1 MPAKPNILLYNIQST
16 AQLRNMSAKPELL
29 APAGDMESLIAAV
42 ENGADAVYF
51 GANILS
57 ARAFAGNFSVDGIV
71 NAIDYAHLRGV
82 KAYVTVNTLIKDNEM
97 ENAINLLYYLNE
109 YGADAVI
116 VQDIGLLSKI
126 RELSLDLPIH
136 ASTQMTTHNTEGVKF
151 LEELGVKRVVL
162 AREMSLDEIREIKQ
176 NTDINIEIE
185 TFIHGALCI
194 SYSGQCLLSSIIG
207 GRSGNRGFCAQP
219 CRKKYKLRENGNAVK
234 TDGEYLLSP
243 KDLNT
248 TAILPRLIDAGI
260 DSLKIEGRMKR
271 PEYVAGVVQIYR
283 RLIDRYLEEPSEYYV
298 TKDESMRLAQLFNR
312 GFTSSYFLGK
322 PRSDLMS
329 RKRPYNR
336 GIPIGTAIEY
346 DRKSGCIRVDLSG
359 ELNIGDGIG
368 IEDGVVETGE
378 VVHNMYEDD
387 RKINHADAGMV
398 VEIPSDTQVRT
409 GSTVYKTL
417 DKTLMESLQKTFK
430 STVPIRKVPV
440 AITAKAVAGEPFQL
454 KIEDIDFN
462 MVQIESKYVVE
473 KAVKRPTTK
482 EQITQQLTKL
492 GNTVFDIFTINVSVD
507 DDIFIPISQL
517 NDIRKD
523 AVSRLNNARI
533 AQWRRI
539 PHARYNTT
547 WSFPE
552 AEDFSTKKPA
562 LAVSVNSLKSLQDAI
577 SGGADAIYLDSECIR
592 NKDKTDIETATEHV
606 HKAGRKIYFNTPRIV
621 KDIKMDVI
629 EDIFRMASSEGFGA
643 DGVVVSN
650 AATFKRAKKMGVEM
664 ILDSP
669 FNVFNHSSLNFWTE
683 QGARMMVLSPELT
696 LDEICKITPFGE
708 TECIVHGRLE
718 LMESEHCI
726 VGGMYEGVCPAPCKD
741 NKFELVDEKRYTFP
755 IKIDSDCRMHVLNSK
770 VLCML
775 DDIPKIIGS
784 GVSSIRI
791 DAGTIDD
798 VDVETIT
805 RSYRDA
811 IDGCFEKSEK
821 GIATCKSL
829 PGEYTKGH
837 YFRGVT

>member
-1 MPAKPNILLYNIQST
+1 MNT
-16 AQLRNMSAKPELL
+16 KPELL

-51 GANILS
+51 GANIFS
-57 ARAFAGNFSVDGIV
+57 ARAFADNFSVDGIV

-82 KAYVTVNTLIKDNEM
+82 KAYVTLNTLIKDSEM
-97 ENAINLLYYLNE
+97 ENAINLLYYMSE
-109 YGADAVI
+109 FGADAVI
-116 VQDIGLLSKI
+116 IQDMGLLSKI
-126 RELSLDLPIH
+126 NELSIDIPIH

-151 LEELGVKRVVL
+151 LEKMGVKRVVL
-162 AREMSLDEIREIKQ
+162 AREMSLDEIKEIKQ

-207 GRSGNRGFCAQP
+207 GRSGNRGYCAQP
-219 CRKKYKLRENGNAVK
+219 CRKKYKLRENGSAIK

-248 TAILPRLIDAGI
+248 TAILPQLIDAGI
-260 DSLKIEGRMKR
+260 DSFKIEGRMKR

-283 RLIDRYLEEPSEYYV
+283 SLIDRYVDDPSGYFV
-298 TKDESMRLAQLFNR
+298 TKDESMYLAQLFNR
-312 GFTSSYFLGK
+312 GFTSSYFLGL
-322 PRSDLMS
+322 PRTDLMS

-336 GIPIGTAIEY
+336 GISIGTVVGY
-346 DRKSGCIRVDLSG
+346 DQKSGHMLVDLSG
-359 ELNIGDGIG
+359 ELNKGDGIG
-368 IEDGVVETGE
+368 IEDGAVETGE
-378 VVHNMYEDD
+378 VVYNMYESGD
-387 RKINHADAGMV
+387 KINHASAGMI
-398 VEIPSDTQVRT
+398 VEIPSNTQMQVRT

-440 AITAKAVAGEPFQL
+440 TITAKAIAGETFEL

-462 MVQIESKYVVE
+462 MVQLESKYLVE
-473 KAVKRPTTK
+473 EAVKRPTTK

-492 GNTVFDIFTINVSVD
+492 GNTVFDIFSINVSAG

-517 NDIRKD
+517 NDMRKD
-523 AVSRLNNARI
+523 AVSRLNNARV

-539 PHARYNTT
+539 PHAGYNAMT
-547 WSFPE
+547 SFPE
-552 AEDFSTKKPA
+552 TEDITNKKPA
-562 LAVSVNSLKSLQDAI
+562 LAVSVDSMRDLNDAI
-577 SGGADAIYLDSECIR
+577 YGGADVIYLDSEFIR
-592 NKDKTDIETATEHV
+592 NEDRKNIETATEKV
-606 HKAGRKIYFNTPRIV
+606 HKVGGKIYFDTPRIV
-621 KDIKMDVI
+621 KDSKMDVVKN
-629 EDIFRMASSEGFGA
+629 IFRMASSERLGA

-650 AATFKRAKKMGVEM
+650 AATFKCAKKMGLEV
-664 ILDSP
+664 ILDTP
-669 FNVFNHSSLNFWTE
+669 FNVFNKSTLDFWKG
-683 QGARMMVLSPELT
+683 QGARMVALSPELT
-696 LDEICKITPFGE
+696 LEEIGQIAPHGA

-726 VGGMYEGVCPAPCKD
+726 VGGMYDGACPMPCKD
-741 NKFELVDEKRYTFP
+741 NEFEVVDEKRYTFP
-755 IKIDSDCRMHVLNSK
+755 IRMDSDCRMHVLNSK

-798 VDVETIT
+798 VDVEAIT

-811 IDGCFEKSEK
+811 IDEYFEKSGK
-821 GIATCKSL
+821 SIATCKSL

>member
-1 MPAKPNILLYNIQST
+1 
-16 AQLRNMSAKPELL
+16 MSAKPELL
-29 APAGDMESLIAAV
+29 APAGDLESLIAAV

-51 GANILS
+51 GANMFS

-82 KAYVTVNTLIKDNEM
+82 KAYVTVNTLIKDSEM

-116 VQDIGLLSKI
+116 VQDIGLLSKV
-126 RELSLDLPIH
+126 RELLPDLPVH
-136 ASTQMTTHNTEGVKF
+136 ASTQMTTHNIEGVKF

-162 AREMSLDEIREIKQ
+162 AREMSLDEIIEIKQ
-176 NTDINIEIE
+176 NTDIEIE
-185 TFIHGALCI
+185 TFMHGALCI

-207 GRSGNRGFCAQP
+207 GRSGNRGYCAQP
-219 CRKKYKLRENGNAVK
+219 CRKKYKLRANGNAVK

-248 TAILPRLIDAGI
+248 TAILPQLIDGGI
-260 DSLKIEGRMKR
+260 DSFKIEGRMKR

-283 RLIDRYLEEPSEYYV
+283 RLIDRYVEEPSEYYV
-298 TKDESMRLAQLFNR
+298 TNDESMRLAQLFNR

-322 PRSDLMS
+322 PRTDLMS

-336 GIPIGTAIEY
+336 GIPIGTAVEY
-346 DRKSGCIRVDLSG
+346 DHKSGHIRVDLSG
-359 ELNIGDGIG
+359 ELNTGDGIG
-368 IEDGVVETGE
+368 IEAGAIETGE
-378 VVHNMYEDD
+378 VVHRMYEDE

-398 VEIPSDTQVRT
+398 VEIPFDTQVRA

-417 DKTLMESLQKTFK
+417 DKTLMESLQKIFK

-440 AITAKAVAGEPFQL
+440 TISAKAVAGETFQL

-462 MVQIESKYVVE
+462 MVQIESKYMVE

-492 GNTVFDIFTINVSVD
+492 GNTVFDIFTIDVSVD

-523 AVSRLNNARI
+523 AVSRLNNARM

-547 WSFPE
+547 WSCSTDE
-552 AEDFSTKKPA
+552 NISTKKPV
-562 LAVSVNSLKSLQDAI
+562 LTVSVDSPKCVNNAI
-577 SGGADAIYLDSECIR
+577 SGGADVIYLDSECIR
-592 NKDKTDIETATEHV
+592 NEDRTDIESATEHV
-606 HKAGRKIYFNTPRIV
+606 HQAGRKIYFDTPRIV
-621 KDIKMDVI
+621 KDEGMDVVK
-629 EDIFRMASSEGFGA
+629 DIFRIAKKLGA

-650 AATFKRAKKMGVEM
+650 AATFNCAKKMGLGI

-669 FNVFNHSSLNFWTE
+669 FNVFNYSSLNFWTE
-683 QGARMMVLSPELT
+683 QGAQMIVLSPELT
-696 LDEICKITPFGE
+696 LEEIEQIAPFGE

-726 VGGMYEGVCPAPCKD
+726 VGGMYEGACPAPCKD
-741 NKFELVDEKRYTFP
+741 HEFELVDEKRYTFP
-755 IKIDSDCRMHVLNSK
+755 IKMDSDCRMHVLNSK

-775 DDIPKIIGS
+775 DDIPKIIEA

-791 DAGTIDD
+791 DARTIDD
-798 VDVETIT
+798 EDVETVV

-811 IDGCFEKSEK
+811 NDGCFEKGGKS
-821 GIATCKSL
+821 IITCKSL
-829 PGEYTKGH
+829 TGEYTKGH

>member
-82 KAYVTVNTLIKDNEM
+82 KTYVTVNTLIKDSEM
-97 ENAINLLYYLNE
+97 ENAINLLYYLSE
-109 YGADAVI
+109 FGADAVI
-116 VQDIGLLSKI
+116 IQDIGLLSKMH
-126 RELSLDLPIH
+126 ELSIDIPIH
-136 ASTQMTTHNTEGVKF
+136 ASTQMTTHNSGGMKF
-151 LEELGVKRVVL
+151 LEEMGVKRAVL
-162 AREMSLDEIREIKQ
+162 AREMSLDEIRGIKQ
-176 NTDINIEIE
+176 NTDISIEIE
-185 TFIHGALCI
+185 TFVHGALCI
-194 SYSGQCLLSSIIG
+194 SYSGQCLFSSIIG
-207 GRSGNRGFCAQP
+207 GRSGNRGYCAQP
-219 CRKKYKLRENGNAVK
+219 CRKKYKLRANGNAVK

-248 TAILPRLIDAGI
+248 TAILPQLIDAGI
-260 DSLKIEGRMKR
+260 DSFKIEGRMKR

-283 RLIDRYLEEPSEYYV
+283 RLIDRYVDAPSEYFV

-312 GFTSSYFLGK
+312 GFTSSFFLGK
-322 PRSDLMS
+322 PRTDLMS

-336 GIPIGTAIEY
+336 GIPIGTAAGY
-346 DRKSGCIRVDLSG
+346 DHKSGRMHVSLTG
-359 ELNIGDGIG
+359 TLNTGDGIG
-368 IEDGVVETGE
+368 IEDDAVETGE
-378 VVHNMYEDD
+378 VVYRMYEDD
-387 RKINHADAGMV
+387 RIINHTDAGMV
-398 VEIPSDTQVRT
+398 VEIPSDIQIRA

-430 STVPIRKVPV
+430 SPVPIRKVPIT
-440 AITAKAVAGEPFQL
+440 ITAKAIAGKPFEL

-462 MVQIESKYVVE
+462 MVQIESEYVVE
-473 KAVKRPTTK
+473 NAVKRPTTK
-482 EQITQQLTKL
+482 EQIIQQLTKL
-492 GNTVFDIFTINVSVD
+492 GNTVFDAFTVNVSVD

-523 AVSRLNNARI
+523 VVSRLNNARVV
-533 AQWRRI
+533 QWRRI
-539 PHARYNTT
+539 PHAGYNAMF
-547 WSFPE
+547 SFPE
-552 AEDFSTKKPA
+552 TEISTKKPV
-562 LAVSVNSLKSLQDAI
+562 LTVSVDSLKDVQNAI
-577 SGGADAIYLDSECIR
+577 SGGADVIYLDSECIR
-592 NKDKTDIETATEHV
+592 NEDRTDIDTATKHAYQ
-606 HKAGRKIYFNTPRIV
+606 AGRKIYFDTPSIV
-621 KDIKMDVI
+621 KDDKIDVVK
-629 EDIFRMASSEGFGA
+629 DIFRMAKTLGA
-643 DGVVVSN
+643 NGVVVSN
-650 AATFKRAKKMGVEM
+650 TATFKHAKKMGLEI

-669 FNVFNHSSLNFWTE
+669 FNVFNKTTLDFWTE
-683 QGARMMVLSPELT
+683 QGAQMIGLSPELT
-696 LDEICKITPFGE
+696 LEEIGQIAPLGA

-718 LMESEHCI
+718 LMESEHCTI
-726 VGGMYEGVCPAPCKD
+726 GGMYEGACPMPCKE
-741 NKFELVDEKRYTFP
+741 NEFELVDEKRYTFP
-755 IKIDSDCRMHVLNSK
+755 IKMDSDCRMHVLNSK

-775 DDIPKIIGS
+775 DDIPKIVEA

-798 VDVETIT
+798 EDVETVV

-811 IDGCFEKSEK
+811 IDGCFEKGGKS
-821 GIATCKSL
+821 IATCKSL
-829 PGEYTKGH
+829 TGESTKGH

>member
-1 MPAKPNILLYNIQST
+1 
-16 AQLRNMSAKPELL
+16 
-29 APAGDMESLIAAV
+29 V
-42 ENGADAVYF
+42 DA
-51 GANILS
+51 
-57 ARAFAGNFSVDGIV
+57 
-71 NAIDYAHLRGV
+71 
-82 KAYVTVNTLIKDNEM
+82 
-97 ENAINLLYYLNE
+97 
-109 YGADAVI
+109 
-116 VQDIGLLSKI
+116 
-126 RELSLDLPIH
+126 
-136 ASTQMTTHNTEGVKF
+136 
-151 LEELGVKRVVL
+151 
-162 AREMSLDEIREIKQ
+162 
-176 NTDINIEIE
+176 
-185 TFIHGALCI
+185 
-194 SYSGQCLLSSIIG
+194 
-207 GRSGNRGFCAQP
+207 
-219 CRKKYKLRENGNAVK
+219 
-234 TDGEYLLSP
+234 
-243 KDLNT
+243 
-248 TAILPRLIDAGI
+248 
-260 DSLKIEGRMKR
+260 
-271 PEYVAGVVQIYR
+271 
-283 RLIDRYLEEPSEYYV
+283 PSEYFV

-312 GFTSSYFLGK
+312 GFTSSFFLGM
-322 PRSDLMS
+322 PHTDLMS

-336 GIPIGTAIEY
+336 GIPIGTAAGY
-346 DRKSGCIRVDLSG
+346 DHKSGRMHVSLTG
-359 ELNIGDGIG
+359 TLNTGDGIG
-368 IEDGVVETGE
+368 IEDDAVETGE
-378 VVHNMYEDD
+378 VVYRMYEDD
-387 RKINHADAGMV
+387 RMINHTDAGMV
-398 VEIPSDTQVRT
+398 VEIPSDTQIRA

-430 STVPIRKVPV
+430 SPVPIRKVPIT
-440 AITAKAVAGEPFQL
+440 ITAKAIAGKPFEL

-462 MVQIESKYVVE
+462 MVQIESKYMVE

-523 AVSRLNNARI
+523 AVSRLDNARMT
-533 AQWRRI
+533 QWRRI

-552 AEDFSTKKPA
+552 AEDIPTKKPA
-562 LAVSVNSLKSLQDAI
+562 LAVGVNLLKDVQNAI
-577 SGGADAIYLDSECIR
+577 SGGADVIYLDSECIQ
-592 NKDKTDIETATEHV
+592 NEDKTDIETATEHV
-606 HKAGRKIYFNTPRIV
+606 HKAGRKIYFDTLRIV
-621 KDIKMDVI
+621 KDIKMDVV

-650 AATFKRAKKMGVEM
+650 AATFKCAKKMGLEM

-683 QGARMMVLSPELT
+683 QGARMIVLSPELT
-696 LDEICKITPFGE
+696 LDEICKIAPFGE

-726 VGGMYEGVCPAPCKD
+726 IGGMYEGACPMPCKE
-741 NKFELVDEKRYTFP
+741 NEFELVDEKRYTFP
-755 IKIDSDCRMHVLNSK
+755 IKMDSDCRMHVLNSK

-811 IDGCFEKSEK
+811 IDGCFEKSGK
-821 GIATCKSL
+821 DIATCKSL